1 MYQEAKAEEA
11 TEVDEVLDEVRDQI
25 SADDD
30 DLREARERRKCV
42 LEAAASFDG
51 VLRKFNSG
59 SVAHGTVNNLV
70 DDADGGV
77 VLNRKVHT
85 HLGPDSDDEG
95 GPGEIVAAVRDHIM
109 PIIRETYPDAEG
121 RLTKR
126 AILIRFKEPNDDDVD
141 PSVDLIVGL
150 TRKDADGIWI
160 PNLDQDR
167 WDASDPE
174 EHTRLLTAKPKD
186 LRVHRARLIRLA
198 KAAVKHDA
206 SPVLISFNIEALALE
221 QIEEVEGLTESLG
234 SFFEEAASSIG
245 EGLTEDPAEVSGK
258 IKLPEGMTRARAAKR
273 LRYFADK
280 VQEALDADDRPGIEA
295 ALVELFPEQFPD
307 AGKSEKKSFAEAL
320 RSGDEDGVRKV
331 LATAPAV
338 ALKPKARSH
347 GDDPD
352 AA

>member
-11 TEVDEVLDEVRDQI
+11 TEVDEVLDEVRNEI

-51 VLRKFNSG
+51 FLRKFNSG

-77 VLNRKVHT
+77 VLNRQVYPD
-85 HLGPDSDDEG
+85 LGPDSDDEG
-95 GPGEIVAAVRDHIM
+95 GPAKIVAAVRDHIM
-109 PIIRETYPDAEG
+109 PIVRETYPDAEG

-126 AILIRFKEPNDDDVD
+126 AILIRFKEPNDDEVD

-160 PNLDQDR
+160 PNLDRDK

-186 LRVHRARLIRLA
+186 LRVHRARIIRLA
-198 KAAVKHDA
+198 KAAVKHD
-206 SPVLISFNIEALALE
+206 SSQVLISFNIEALALE
-221 QIEEVEGLTESLG
+221 QIEEVDGLTESLR
-234 SFFEEAASSIG
+234 SFFDEAASSIG
-245 EGLTEDPAEVSGK
+245 EGLTEDPAEVSGA
-258 IKLPEGMTRARAAKR
+258 IKLPEGMTRTRAAKR
-273 LRYFADK
+273 LQYFADK
-280 VQEALDADDRPGIEA
+280 VQEAVDADDRAGIEA
-295 ALVELFPEQFPD
+295 ALAELYLDQFPD
-307 AGKSEKKSFAEAL
+307 AGKSEKKSLVEAL
-320 RSGDEDGVRKV
+320 RSGDEGHIRKSF
-331 LATAPAV
+331 AAAPAA

-347 GDDPD
+347 GND
-352 AA
+352 AHAA